1 MSAILITIGLSYL
14 LGSIPF
20 GYLLIRAF
28 RGEDVRKTGS
38 GNIGATNVSR
48 TSPALGLLTLLLDA
62 GKGFA
67 AVLLAHSLFPA
78 EASLLSIAALF
89 AIAGHIF
96 PVWLK
101 FRGGKGVATGTGSFL
116 LLAPKAVLVTIA
128 IFLLIV
134 LAFRYISLA
143 SIVAVILFP
152 LLFWRLHSAPGKSVL
167 FVGIACALI
176 LLKHRQNIRR
186 LAAGTEPRF
195 HVRHG

>member
-14 LGSIPF
+14 LGAIPF

-78 EASLLSIAALF
+78 EVSLLSIAALF

-128 IFLLIV
+128 IFLLVV

-167 FVGIACALI
+167 IVGIACALI